1 MGKSA
6 HVSIPKIS
14 ALDMTLVL
22 RNIYFRDLS
31 INSFIRIA
39 LGEVICYENDFS
51 LLATQIKQRREGTLA
66 WNELTTLFLID
77 LYFQKISID
86 SLS

>member
-1 MGKSA
+1 MFRYRKCHS
-6 HVSIPKIS
+6 
-14 ALDMTLVL
+14 LDMKLVL
-22 RNIYFRDLS
+22 RNIWFRDLS
-31 INSFIRIA
+31 MNRFISIA

-51 LLATQIKQRREGTLA
+51 LLATQIKQRRGGAIA
-66 WNELTTLFLID
+66 WTELTTLLLID